1 MLCDSGAC
9 IWRTSVF
16 VLSRTDCDLCSAG
29 MWPPAVLRG
38 GGSRLLPAGRTHPV
52 QELQRS
58 PHPGPVG
65 QNLHRLLTNLTL
77 ISRTR
82 YMLLIHKT
90 VQTDEGPAPLL
101 CGLDINIAIVPS
113 VGSKSC
119 RVTFSVTSYDDT
131 LAFLFDAQLIFR
143 SSVFSGLICRQ
154 LGLLLPFSHT
164 GTAQLLAHT
173 LLLWRNGR

>member
-1 MLCDSGAC
+1 M
-9 IWRTSVF
+9 F

-65 QNLHRLLTNLTL
+65 QNLHRLLTNFTL
-77 ISRTR
+77 ISRTH

-90 VQTDEGPAPLL
+90 VQTENPAPLR
-101 CGLDINIAIVPS
+101 CGLDINIAIVPC

-119 RVTFSVTSYDDT
+119 RVTFSVTSHDDT
-131 LAFLFDAQLIFR
+131 LAFLFDAQLRDFQKFSILWPDLQAAWAPPAIFSR
-143 SSVFSGLICRQ
+143 WYWYCSALSSHSI
-154 LGLLLPFSHT
+154 T
-164 GTAQLLAHT
+164 MEE
-173 LLLWRNGR
+173 W